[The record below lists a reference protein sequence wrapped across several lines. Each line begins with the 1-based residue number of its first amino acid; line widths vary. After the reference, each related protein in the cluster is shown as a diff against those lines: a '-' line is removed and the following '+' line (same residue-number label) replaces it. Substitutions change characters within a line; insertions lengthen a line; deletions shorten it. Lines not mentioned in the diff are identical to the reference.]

1 MKKILAT
8 VLGVVFAM
16 FAFAGCNMPAADG
29 TATGASGITSIV
41 MMVVIIAVFY
51 FLMIRP
57 ENKRKKEA
65 EAMRNALKVGDNITT
80 IGGIIGD
87 IVSVKDDSIVLE
99 TSSDRVRVEF
109 AKFAVSTNNTAEKE
123 AAKKRTAAAEAR
135 KQAKAD
141 KKKK

>member
-1 MKKILAT
+1 MHLFLAT
-8 VLGVVFAM
+8 SAD
-16 FAFAGCNMPAADG
+16 AAAAGGPSML
-29 TATGASGITSIV
+29 I
-41 MMVVIIAVFY
+41 MMVALIGVFY

-87 IVSVKDDSIVLE
+87 IVSVKEDSIVIE
-99 TSSDRVRVEF
+99 TTTDRVRVEF

-123 AAKKRTAAAEAR
+123 AAKKRAAAAEAR
-135 KQAKAD
+135 KAAKAE